1 LLCKYKRNEAHF
13 VSLLTE
19 KEKKKE
25 KRKKKKEKTEITS
38 TDAHARARLYFLSLW
53 RYPASTVL
61 LDFLSFFS
69 LPPLKTKEKQRERAE
84 KSKARSKRFF

>member
-25 KRKKKKEKTEITS
+25 KRKHRNYIDRCPRT
-38 TDAHARARLYFLSLW
+38 RALIFSFTLAVPRVYRAFG
-53 RYPASTVL
+53 
-61 LDFLSFFS
+61 FSFFF
-69 LPPLKTKEKQRERAE
+69 LPPPIENERETERE
-84 KSKARSKRFF
+84 SREIKS